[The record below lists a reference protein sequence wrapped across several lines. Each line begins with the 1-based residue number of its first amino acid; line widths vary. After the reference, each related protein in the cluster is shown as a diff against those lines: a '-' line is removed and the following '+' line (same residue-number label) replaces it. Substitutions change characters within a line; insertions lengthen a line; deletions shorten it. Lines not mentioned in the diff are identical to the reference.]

1 MSGIFRT
8 RWDNVT
14 RRDVV
19 EVRSD
24 GKVLQMG
31 TVDECS
37 PDGNF
42 VWLLDSLGE
51 RRLFHEH
58 DGYDL
63 VKLDR

>member
-1 MSGIFRT
+1 MARTIGT
-8 RWDNVT
+8 RWDNVA

-19 EVRSD
+19 EVSFNERI
-24 GKVLQMG
+24 VQIG

-37 PDGNF
+37 PDGDF
-42 VWLLDSLGE
+42 VWLLDTLGE

-63 VKLDR
+63 VKLGR

>member
-1 MSGIFRT
+1 MTRILGT
-8 RWDNVT
+8 RWDNVA

-19 EVRSD
+19 EVSFAGRF
-24 GKVLQMG
+24 VQVG
-31 TVDECS
+31 TVDECTS
-37 PDGNF
+37 DGDF

-63 VKLDR
+63 VKVDR

>member
-1 MSGIFRT
+1 MTRIFKT
-8 RWDNVT
+8 RWDKVA

-19 EVRSD
+19 EVGFD
-24 GKVLQMG
+24 GKFVQMG

-37 PDGNF
+37 PNGDF

-51 RRLFHEH
+51 RKLFHEH

-63 VKLDR
+63 VKVAR